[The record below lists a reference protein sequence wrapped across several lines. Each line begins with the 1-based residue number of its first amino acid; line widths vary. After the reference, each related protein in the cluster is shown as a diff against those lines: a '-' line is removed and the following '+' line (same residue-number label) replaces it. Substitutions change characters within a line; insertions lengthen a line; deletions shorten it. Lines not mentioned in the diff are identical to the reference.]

1 MAMKEHIKSRA
12 LKLFWIALTGGI
24 TIFTLIVSVRTIGDM
39 MATSRSTDAV
49 ELKIEEYSS
58 QIEADSLFIE
68 QLNTPEFLERYARE
82 EFNMQRA
89 GETVYIME

>member
-1 MAMKEHIKSRA
+1 MKERIKDRA

-24 TIFTLIVSVRTIGDM
+24 TIFTLVVSVRTIGDM
-39 MATSRSTDAV
+39 IATSRSTDAV
-49 ELKIEEYSS
+49 EVKIEEYRS

-68 QLNTPEFLERYARE
+68 QLNTPDFLERYARE

>member
-1 MAMKEHIKSRA
+1 MKERIKDRA

-24 TIFTLIVSVRTIGDM
+24 TIFTLVVSVRTIGDM
-39 MATSRSTDAV
+39 IATSRSTHAV
-49 ELKIEEYSS
+49 EVKIEEYRS

-68 QLNTPEFLERYARE
+68 QLNTPDFLERYARE